1 MHDFKYNHVQVPK
14 HAMIINNRKNTTN
27 MGSVNLAV
35 LIVGETVDEYFAWI
49 WRQFFEQ
56 SGILLNVKIGSI

>member
-14 HAMIINNRKNTTN
+14 HAMIINYRKNTTN

-35 LIVGETVDEYFAWI
+35 LIVGETVDEY
-49 WRQFFEQ
+49 
-56 SGILLNVKIGSI
+56 ILLEYGGSFSNNREFFLM